1 MDYDPTRWPWSPRIM
16 LRCTP
21 LVSNGP
27 KHIGLCALRTALRTQ
42 ETMQP
47 GGHRRACKLKST
59 KETMVEIV
67 LPLRSADFCSVRLLP
82 GGEDEERGRRA
93 AQPHARTGENPG
105 HDRAVALLEDSRDP
119 DPTSAGMPPLYTGL
133 IQA

>member
-1 MDYDPTRWPWSPRIM
+1 
-16 LRCTP
+16 
-21 LVSNGP
+21 
-27 KHIGLCALRTALRTQ
+27 
-42 ETMQP
+42 
-47 GGHRRACKLKST
+47 
-59 KETMVEIV
+59 MVEIV

-93 AQPHARTGENPG
+93 RTGENPG
-105 HDRAVALLEDSRDP
+105 HGRAVALLEDSRDP